1 MGRDCQERT
10 SQVRALHT
18 KFPSTSAMALGL
30 ALALAA
36 PAMAADAP
44 DAAPDPADASG
55 AGRTIV
61 VTGQGLAATPAT
73 PAYDTQ
79 TISAAQLNA
88 TASGRIDDAL
98 LSAAG
103 VQQFRRSDSRASN
116 PSAQGITLRA
126 LGGNATSRTLV
137 LLDGVPM
144 ADPFF
149 GYIPM
154 NAIDPERLASVR
166 VQRGGGSGAFGAGA
180 VAGTVDMTSAGQADL
195 GLLNAQGLV
204 DDRGETTI
212 SGALAPKLGQGFA
225 VVTGRWDRGQGF
237 WTTPESQRVAAS
249 VRARYESWS
258 TGVRAVAP
266 LTGSVELQARVAAFE
281 DNRTLRFAG
290 ADNGI
295 SGQDASLRLV
305 GRGAWQFDALAYVQA
320 RDFHAVT
327 VSSTSFKKTLDQ
339 YATPSTGLGG
349 KLELRPP
356 VGGGHVLKLG
366 ADWRRADGVT
376 KENAISAVTGL
387 VTARRNAG
395 GRSDDVGFFIEDDWT
410 LGPLVLTAGGR
421 ADRWAITQG
430 HYGEL
435 NAAGTTTV
443 TSVGDP
449 AVASRTGWQGSWRGG
464 AVLQAASWAA
474 LRGAAYTGLR
484 LPTLNELYRSFTLA
498 APNGSGGVSLTTTQR
513 NPALKNERLIGFEGG
528 IDLTPAKGVKLTL
541 TAFDNKVKD
550 AIANVTLSSSGTTTA
565 RQRQNVAAVHA
576 RGLELGGEVTAGT
589 LSFNGSLAWTDAKV
603 EAPGTAL
610 DGMRPAQTPRI
621 AGSATLAWH
630 PAPRWTGAV
639 TLRHVGLAYE
649 DDLQTA
655 PLRAATTLDAFAQ
668 VPLAPWASLV
678 LRGEN
683 LFDTTIVTRNSG
695 GTIDIGTPRT
705 LWAGLR
711 IGLK

>member
-1 MGRDCQERT
+1 MH
-10 SQVRALHT
+10 VRVAKSRSVLLASLAPAALV
-18 KFPSTSAMALGL
+18 SAALGQ
-30 ALALAA
+30 ALPSAA
-36 PAMAADAP
+36 WAAEAP
-44 DAAPDPADASG
+44 DAGDGG
-55 AGRTIV
+55 ATIV
-61 VTGQGLAATPAT
+61 VTGEGLGQSPAA

-79 TISAAQLNA
+79 TISAAQLQA

-154 NAIDPERLASVR
+154 TAIDPERLASVR

-180 VAGTVDMTSAGQADL
+180 VAGTVDMTSAGAQSL
-195 GLLNAQGLV
+195 GLLNAQGMV
-204 DDRGETTI
+204 DDRGET
-212 SGALAPKLGQGFA
+212 SLSAALAPKLGQGFA

-237 WTTPESQRVAAS
+237 WTTPESQRVPAS
-249 VRARYESWS
+249 VRARYDSWS

-266 LTGSVELQARVAAFE
+266 LTPDVELQARVAAFE

-305 GRGAWQFDALAYVQA
+305 GRGAWQFDALAYVQT

-366 ADWRRADGVT
+366 TDWRRAEGET
-376 KENAISAVTGL
+376 KENALSAATGL
-387 VTARRNAG
+387 VTARRRAG
-395 GRSDDVGFFIEDDWT
+395 GHTDDVGFFIEDDWT
-410 LGPLVLTAGGR
+410 LGTLVLTAGGR

-430 HYGEL
+430 HYEER
-435 NAAGTTTV
+435 NAAGVV
-443 TSVGDP
+443 TSTSATDP
-449 AVASRTGWQGSWRGG
+449 AVAARSGWQGSWRAG
-464 AVLQAASWAA
+464 AMLNAASWAA

-498 APNGSGGVSLTTTQR
+498 APNGNGGVSLTTTQR
-513 NPALKNERLIGFEGG
+513 NPTLRNERLLGFEAG
-528 IDLTPAKGVKLTL
+528 IDLTPAKGVMLSV

-550 AIANVTLSSSGTTTA
+550 AIANVTLSSTGNTTV

-576 RGLELGGEVTAGT
+576 RGVELGAEVTAGT
-589 LSFNGSLAWTDAKV
+589 VSFNGSLAWTDAKV

-610 DGMRPAQTPRI
+610 NGMRPAQTPRI
-621 AGSATLAWH
+621 AASGTLAWH
-630 PAPRWTGAV
+630 PAPHWTGAL

-668 VPLAPWASLV
+668 VPLTSWASLV

-711 IGLK
+711 IGMR

>member
-1 MGRDCQERT
+1 
-10 SQVRALHT
+10 
-18 KFPSTSAMALGL
+18 MALGL

-44 DAAPDPADASG
+44 DAAPDAADASG
-55 AGRTIV
+55 AERTIV

-180 VAGTVDMTSAGQADL
+180 VAGTVNMTSAGQADL

-204 DDRGETTI
+204 DDRGETTV

-550 AIANVTLSSSGTTTA
+550 AIANVTLSSSGTTTV

>member
-1 MGRDCQERT
+1 M
-10 SQVRALHT
+10 RAVNSD
-18 KFPSTSAMALGL
+18 FRSVSRVAL
-30 ALALAA
+30 ALALSPALSLAMSLAGAA
-36 PAMAADAP
+36 ATPARAADAE
-44 DAAPDPADASG
+44 AGEAS
-55 AGRTIV
+55 AIV
-61 VTGQGLAATPAT
+61 VTGQGLAATPAA

-79 TISAAQLNA
+79 TIGAAQLQA

-103 VQQFRRSDSRASN
+103 VQQYRRSDSRASN

-154 NAIDPERLASVR
+154 SAIDPERLAMVR

-180 VAGTVDMTSAGQADL
+180 VAGTVDMTSAGQAEL

-204 DDRGETTI
+204 NDRGETTL
-212 SGALAPKLGQGFA
+212 SGALAPRLGQGFA

-237 WTTPESQRVAAS
+237 WTTPESQRVPAS
-249 VRARYESWS
+249 VRARYDSWS

-266 LTGSVELQARVAAFE
+266 LTPEVELQARVAAFE

-305 GRGAWQFDALAYVQA
+305 GRGAWQFDALAYLQA

-366 ADWRRADGVT
+366 ADWRRAEGET
-376 KENAISAVTGL
+376 RENALSATTGL
-387 VTARRNAG
+387 VTARRMAG
-395 GRSDDVGFFIEDDWT
+395 GQSDDVGFFIEDDWT
-410 LGPLVLTAGGR
+410 LGPVVLTAGGR

-430 HYGEL
+430 HYGEV
-435 NAAGTTTV
+435 NAAGAVTL

-464 AVLQAASWAA
+464 AVVHAASWVA
-474 LRGAAYTGLR
+474 LRGAAYSGLR

-513 NPALKNERLIGFEGG
+513 NPALKNERLLGFEGG

-550 AIANVTLSSSGTTTA
+550 AIANVTLSSSGTTTV

-589 LSFNGSLAWTDAKV
+589 LAFNGSLAWTDAKV

-610 DGMRPAQTPRI
+610 DGMRPAQTPRL

-630 PAPRWTGAV
+630 PAPRWTGAL

-668 VPLAPWASLV
+668 VPLAHGTSLV

-705 LWAGLR
+705 VWAGLR
-711 IGLK
+711 IGLR

>member
-1 MGRDCQERT
+1 MH
-10 SQVRALHT
+10 VRVAKSRSVLLASLAPAALV
-18 KFPSTSAMALGL
+18 SAALGQVL
-30 ALALAA
+30 PSAA
-36 PAMAADAP
+36 WAAEAP
-44 DAAPDPADASG
+44 DAGDGG
-55 AGRTIV
+55 ATIV
-61 VTGQGLAATPAT
+61 VTGEGLAQSPAA

-79 TISAAQLNA
+79 TISAAQLQA

-154 NAIDPERLASVR
+154 SAIDPERLASVR

-180 VAGTVDMTSAGQADL
+180 VAGTVDMTSAGAQSL
-195 GLLNAQGLV
+195 GLLNAQGMV
-204 DDRGETTI
+204 DDRGET
-212 SGALAPKLGQGFA
+212 SLSAALAPKLGQGFA

-237 WTTPESQRVAAS
+237 WTTPESQRVPAS
-249 VRARYESWS
+249 VRARYDSWS

-266 LTGSVELQARVAAFE
+266 LTPDVELQARVAAFE

-305 GRGAWQFDALAYVQA
+305 GRGAWQFDALAYVQT

-366 ADWRRADGVT
+366 TDWRRAEGET
-376 KENAISAVTGL
+376 KENALSAATGL
-387 VTARRNAG
+387 VTARRRAG
-395 GRSDDVGFFIEDDWT
+395 GHTDDVGFFIEDDWT

-430 HYGEL
+430 HYEER
-435 NAAGTTTV
+435 NAAGTVTT
-443 TSVGDP
+443 TSATDP
-449 AVASRTGWQGSWRGG
+449 AVAARSGWQGSWRAG
-464 AVLQAASWAA
+464 AVLNAASWAA

-498 APNGSGGVSLTTTQR
+498 APNGNGGVSLTTTQR
-513 NPALKNERLIGFEGG
+513 NPTLKNERLLGFEVG
-528 IDLTPAKGVKLTL
+528 IDLTPAKGVMLSV

-550 AIANVTLSSSGTTTA
+550 AIANVTLSSTGNTTV

-576 RGLELGGEVTAGT
+576 RGVELGAEVTAGT
-589 LSFNGSLAWTDAKV
+589 VSFNGSLAWTDAKV

-621 AGSATLAWH
+621 AASGTLAWH
-630 PAPRWTGAV
+630 PAPRWTGAL

-668 VPLAPWASLV
+668 VPLTGWASLV

-711 IGLK
+711 IGMR

>member
-1 MGRDCQERT
+1 MA
-10 SQVRALHT
+10 SLAPAALV
-18 KFPSTSAMALGL
+18 SAALGQ
-30 ALALAA
+30 ALPSAA
-36 PAMAADAP
+36 WAAEAP
-44 DAAPDPADASG
+44 DAGDGG
-55 AGRTIV
+55 ATIV
-61 VTGQGLAATPAT
+61 VTGEGLGQSPAA

-79 TISAAQLNA
+79 TISAAQLQA

-154 NAIDPERLASVR
+154 TAIDPERLASVR

-180 VAGTVDMTSAGQADL
+180 VAGTVDMTSAGAQSL
-195 GLLNAQGLV
+195 GLLNAQGMV
-204 DDRGETTI
+204 DDRGET
-212 SGALAPKLGQGFA
+212 SLSAALAPKLGQGFA

-237 WTTPESQRVAAS
+237 WTTPESQRVPAS
-249 VRARYESWS
+249 VRARYDSWS

-266 LTGSVELQARVAAFE
+266 LTPDVELQARVAAFE

-305 GRGAWQFDALAYVQA
+305 GRGAWQFDALAYVQT

-366 ADWRRADGVT
+366 TDWRRAEGET
-376 KENAISAVTGL
+376 KENALSAATGL
-387 VTARRNAG
+387 VTARRRAG
-395 GRSDDVGFFIEDDWT
+395 GHTDDVGFFIEDDWT
-410 LGPLVLTAGGR
+410 LGTLVLTAGGR

-430 HYGEL
+430 HYEER
-435 NAAGTTTV
+435 NAAGVV
-443 TSVGDP
+443 TSTSATDP
-449 AVASRTGWQGSWRGG
+449 AVAARSGWQGSWRAG
-464 AVLQAASWAA
+464 AMLNAASWAA

-498 APNGSGGVSLTTTQR
+498 APNGNGGVSLTTTQR
-513 NPALKNERLIGFEGG
+513 NPTLRNERLLGFEAG
-528 IDLTPAKGVKLTL
+528 IDLTPAKGVMLSV

-550 AIANVTLSSSGTTTA
+550 AIANVTLSSTGNTTV

-576 RGLELGGEVTAGT
+576 RGVELGAEVTAGT
-589 LSFNGSLAWTDAKV
+589 VSFNGSLAWTDAKV

-610 DGMRPAQTPRI
+610 NGMRPAQTPRI
-621 AGSATLAWH
+621 AASGTLAWH
-630 PAPRWTGAV
+630 PAPHWTGAL

-668 VPLAPWASLV
+668 VPLTSWASLV

-711 IGLK
+711 IGMR